1 MGFILP
7 VITFSAGIYTG
18 VYISQNYD
26 VPRVDQPSK
35 FIERIKE
42 IANDHK
48 KKTPAEQ
55 LMYDL
60 KKEAKKVVQ

>member
-1 MGFILP
+1 MAIDGFGVYDVLKF

-48 KKTPAEQ
+48 KK
-55 LMYDL
+55 
-60 KKEAKKVVQ
+60 